1 MKLEKQNWFSERH
14 KVYGD
19 INSELIKRVET
30 VSNILNEAFD
40 NGGKL
45 LVFGNGGSAAEA
57 QHFSAELVCQ
67 FAKKRKA
74 LPAISLTTDT
84 SIITAQGNDFGFE
97 TIFSR
102 QIEALGIKGDVVV
115 GFTTSDAD
123 IEDSHSKNVILAF
136 REARRKGLIT
146 VGFFSKKTE
155 NLLSE
160 VDFAIIAP
168 HTNTAIIQELHLSI
182 IHMMC
187 FFIEEK
193 L

>member
-67 FAKKRKA
+67 FAKK
-74 LPAISLTTDT
+74 
-84 SIITAQGNDFGFE
+84 
-97 TIFSR
+97 
-102 QIEALGIKGDVVV
+102 
-115 GFTTSDAD
+115 
-123 IEDSHSKNVILAF
+123 SHCN
-136 REARRKGLIT
+136 
-146 VGFFSKKTE
+146 
-155 NLLSE
+155 
-160 VDFAIIAP
+160 
-168 HTNTAIIQELHLSI
+168 
-182 IHMMC
+182 
-187 FFIEEK
+187 
-193 L
+193 